1 MINRRHA
8 FAVHLLEH
16 GHDIRKIQLLLGHRS
31 LATTAIYYVQ
41 TVDMCSGCPIISR
54 LLSAR
59 AHSWTQH
66 NILGWLAE
74 LGSRLSYT
82 RVLGKGYK
90 ERSQSRRSLFCCQHG
105 IVWTCEGSLIFSR
118 AFRFISRFALA

>member
-1 MINRRHA
+1 
-8 FAVHLLEH
+8 VGVL
-16 GHDIRKIQLLLGHRS
+16 
-31 LATTAIYYVQ
+31 
-41 TVDMCSGCPIISR
+41 SR
-54 LLSAR
+54 LLSTGTLV
-59 AHSWTQH
+59 WTQH

-90 ERSQSRRSLFCCQHG
+90 ERSQSRRSLFCCQLG
-105 IVWTCEGSLIFSR
+105 IVWTNEGSLIFFS